1 LQACQSAH
9 ATLFGD
15 DPVNPAHDTAATIL
29 FRPGTAAPDHAGCI
43 ASHMQLRI
51 ATNGY
56 NVSFEKPVVVG
67 HDLAAAVPFGRL
79 LD

>member
-1 LQACQSAH
+1 
-9 ATLFGD
+9 
-15 DPVNPAHDTAATIL
+15 
-29 FRPGTAAPDHAGCI
+29 
-43 ASHMQLRI
+43 MQLRI

-67 HDLAAAVPFGRL
+67 HACSHAVSFGRL